1 MNKKIFELIKF
12 SSIKKV
18 FSAFAADKYGSWSNS
33 MSGTNTSLGG
43 ISQGRMEGIGLYI
56 WNSGWQ
62 QYSIPVSQRTIDNLC
77 RAKSIDFNFKYYYT
91 HWDTWYVNNKQIC
104 AQIGSIS
111 INNGSVYIHN
121 GTTNTYL
128 ASVAEQNAWNAISI
142 RQSKIIINNIEY
154 NYPQGC
160 SYSDANNNLLYFKIQ
175 LTVDKGGY
183 GAQVNYV
190 INLSDISVKW

>member
-77 RAKSIDFNFKYYYT
+77 RAKSIDFNF
-91 HWDTWYVNNKQIC
+91 N
-104 AQIGSIS
+104 
-111 INNGSVYIHN
+111 
-121 GTTNTYL
+121 
-128 ASVAEQNAWNAISI
+128 
-142 RQSKIIINNIEY
+142 
-154 NYPQGC
+154 
-160 SYSDANNNLLYFKIQ
+160 
-175 LTVDKGGY
+175 
-183 GAQVNYV
+183 
-190 INLSDISVKW
+190 